1 MWGKSADVRNTAL
14 SDVISQALFQ
24 ALRPDP
30 RQQHSIKHVRSL
42 TQRYVRL
49 TRDIKRMPKSFWHA
63 HDMTGHQSLAGKR
76 NLRRQMECGGA
87 QPAGSGCVLRLD
99 PQVLPVRF
107 SAQDAGADHNTRIVE
122 LHHDRL
128 VVRRTVR
135 GIRMAVHQPLQ
146 AFQGIAMRV
155 VAREDA
161 APLIT
166 LALEHNDPGL
176 TIFLYASTDE
186 DDVVAEW
193 RSWSKALRLPLL
205 LQRPDGTMSAAI
217 RLIGMLRYDGA
228 LERRHARTVLMGRRP
243 RIAQRRRRGLK
254 QDAPQVHSG
263 REIIARH

>member
-1 MWGKSADVRNTAL
+1 
-14 SDVISQALFQ
+14 
-24 ALRPDP
+24 
-30 RQQHSIKHVRSL
+30 
-42 TQRYVRL
+42 
-49 TRDIKRMPKSFWHA
+49 
-63 HDMTGHQSLAGKR
+63 
-76 NLRRQMECGGA
+76 MECGGA

-107 SAQDAGADHNTRIVE
+107 SAQDAGADYNTRIVE

-128 VVRRTVR
+128 VVWRTVR
-135 GIRMAVHQPLQ
+135 GIRMAVHQPLC
-146 AFQGIAMRV
+146 AFRGIAMRV
-155 VAREDA
+155 VARDNN

-176 TIFLYASTDE
+176 TVLLYASSDE

-193 RSWSKALRLPLL
+193 RSWSKVLRLPLL

-217 RLIGMLRYDGA
+217 RLIGMLRYDGVM
-228 LERRHARTVLMGRRP
+228 ERRHARAVLMRRRP
-243 RIAQRRRRGLK
+243 RIAQRRRGGLK